1 MRTVLILLDWQD
13 WGENLG
19 RDNQHVI
26 NKPFLE
32 IRYMNVHTLM
42 LTALIILIMAFIK
55 LVKGTRRTI
64 DIDEEY
70 LEYYSKWR

>member
-1 MRTVLILLDWQD
+1 
-13 WGENLG
+13 
-19 RDNQHVI
+19 
-26 NKPFLE
+26 
-32 IRYMNVHTLM
+32 MNVHTLM

-55 LVKGTRRTI
+55 LVKGIRRTI

>member
-1 MRTVLILLDWQD
+1 M
-13 WGENLG
+13 

-26 NKPFLE
+26 QKPILK
-32 IRYMNVHTLM
+32 ISNMNVHTLM
-42 LTALIILIMAFIK
+42 LTALIILIMACIK
-55 LVKGTRRTI
+55 VVKDLRRTT